1 MKKVGLAL
9 LLSGVILVACNQQ
22 ITIPFE
28 YSFSVTLSDI
38 HMRPQTS
45 SMLLQG
51 QTSFYK
57 RVINVGQYW
66 SLYNQLQN
74 FIQNVALDSARVRIV
89 NTSPDSARLWAFVS
103 ADTSLDE
110 TTVGNADSL
119 AHFEIG
125 PNDTVE
131 ISGTDYLNYFY
142 ASGIQI
148 LQDSLIPSGLFAA
161 YLLAQAGDSLDL
173 YVDSLVLFITVSGEQ

>member
-1 MKKVGLAL
+1 MKRVGLAL
-9 LLSGVILVACNQQ
+9 ILSGMILVACNQQ

-28 YSFSVTLSDI
+28 YSFSVSLTNI

-45 SMLLQG
+45 MVLQS

-57 RVINVGQYW
+57 KVINVGQYW
-66 SLYNQLQN
+66 SLYNQLQS
-74 FIQNVALDSARVRIV
+74 FIQDVVLDSARVRIV
-89 NTSPDSARLWAFVS
+89 NATPDSARFWAFVS
-103 ADTSLDE
+103 ADTTLDE

-119 AHFEIG
+119 AHFDIG

-131 ISGTDYLNYFY
+131 VSGTDYLNYFSS
-142 ASGIQI
+142 SGIQT